1 MKRGLLQITG
11 YGMICCSPLMGKTGN
26 RRMKDRKQFWKGI
39 AAGFIITLVLVEGA
53 MLGRSLLTG
62 MEEKNREES
71 GQLNLTGSEVEGK
84 LEEIQTLMEAYY
96 LDDIDSEQVENYLY
110 KGAVAGLGDIYAA
123 YYTEEEYQSMID
135 STNGSYYGIGVEIS
149 QNMTTGII
157 TISRIFEG
165 SPAEEAGLLPG
176 DVIYRIAGE
185 EVTGEDLNKVVALIK
200 GEEYTTVT
208 VEVARDGESG
218 YLEFEVERRTIEVP
232 TVESEML
239 EDQIG
244 YIAITSFDDVTTDQ
258 FITAL
263 DTLES
268 QGMEALVVDLRNN
281 GGGLVSSVCAI
292 LDRLLP
298 EGLIVYTEDKY
309 GNREEEYSDAEHYFD
324 KPLAV
329 LVNGNSASAS
339 EIFAGAIKDYGIG
352 TLVGTTTY
360 GKGIVQKIYP
370 LSDGT
375 AVKLTVSKYY
385 TPKGNNIH
393 GTGIEPDVTVELD
406 EDLRYEVEVPKEE
419 DNQLQAAIK
428 ALK

>member
-1 MKRGLLQITG
+1 
-11 YGMICCSPLMGKTGN
+11 
-26 RRMKDRKQFWKGI
+26 MKDKKQFLTGI
-39 AAGFIITLVLVEGA
+39 AAGFVITMVLVEAVMFGQNVLA
-53 MLGRSLLTG
+53 D
-62 MEEKNREES
+62 MESES
-71 GQLNLTGSEVEGK
+71 RKENGQLDLTGSGVEAK
-84 LEEIQTLMEAYY
+84 LEEIQALMETYY
-96 LDDIDSEQVENYLY
+96 LEEIDTEQVEDYLY

-123 YYTEEEYQSMID
+123 YYTEEEYQSLID

-149 QNMTTGII
+149 QNMSTGII

-176 DVIYRIAGE
+176 DVIYKIAGQ
-185 EVTGEDLNKVVALIK
+185 EVTGEDLNKVVSLIK
-200 GEEYTTVT
+200 GEEYTTVS
-208 VEVARDGESG
+208 VEVARDGQSG

-239 EDQIG
+239 EDNIG
-244 YIAITSFDDVTTDQ
+244 YIAITSFDDVTTEQ
-258 FITAL
+258 FMTAL

-268 QGMEALVVDLRNN
+268 QGMEALIVDLRNN

-309 GNREEEYSDAEHYFD
+309 GNREEEFSDAENYFD
-324 KPLAV
+324 KPMAV

-385 TPKGNNIH
+385 TPNGNNIH

-406 EDLRYEVEVPKEE
+406 EDLMYEVEVPKEE
-419 DNQLQAAIK
+419 DNQLQAAIE
-428 ALK
+428 ALQGN

>member
-1 MKRGLLQITG
+1 
-11 YGMICCSPLMGKTGN
+11 
-26 RRMKDRKQFWKGI
+26 MKDKKQFVKGL
-39 AAGFIITLVLVEGA
+39 AVGFVVTLALVEV
-53 MLGRSLLTG
+53 LLFG
-62 MEEKNREES
+62 QNVLSDIDDRNREES
-71 GQLNLTGSEVEGK
+71 GTLNLTSSSVEGK
-84 LEEIQTLMEAYY
+84 LDEIQTLMETYY
-96 LDDIDSEQVENYLY
+96 LEDIDTEQVEDFLY

-157 TISRIFEG
+157 TISRVFEG

-176 DVIYRIAGE
+176 DVIYMIGDT
-185 EVTGEDLNKVVALIK
+185 EVTGEDLNKVVSLIK
-200 GEEYTTVT
+200 GEEFTTTTVT
-208 VEVARDGESG
+208 VAREGEKD
-218 YLEFEVERRTIEVP
+218 YLEVEVERRTIEVP

-239 EDQIG
+239 DGNIG
-244 YIAITSFDDVTTDQ
+244 YIAITSFDDVTTEQ
-258 FITAL
+258 FLTAL

-268 QGMEALVVDLRNN
+268 QGMEKLIVDLRNN

-309 GNREEEYSDAEHYFD
+309 GNREEEYSDAENYFD

-385 TPKGNNIH
+385 TPNGNNIH
-393 GTGIEPDVTVELD
+393 GIGIEPDVIVELD
-406 EDLRYEVEVPKEE
+406 ESLENQVTVSKEE
-419 DNQLQAAIK
+419 DNQLQAAIE
-428 ALK
+428 ALEGN

>member
-1 MKRGLLQITG
+1 
-11 YGMICCSPLMGKTGN
+11 
-26 RRMKDRKQFWKGI
+26 MKDKKQFLTGI
-39 AAGFIITLVLVEGA
+39 AAGFVITMVLVEAVMFGQNVLA
-53 MLGRSLLTG
+53 D
-62 MEEKNREES
+62 MESES
-71 GQLNLTGSEVEGK
+71 RKENGQLDLTGSGVEAK
-84 LEEIQTLMEAYY
+84 LEEIQALMETYY
-96 LDDIDSEQVENYLY
+96 LEEIDTEQVEDYLY

-123 YYTEEEYQSMID
+123 YYTEEEYQSLID

-149 QNMTTGII
+149 QNMSTGII

-176 DVIYRIAGE
+176 DVLYKIAGQ
-185 EVTGEDLNKVVALIK
+185 EVTGEDLNKVVSLIK
-200 GEEYTTVT
+200 GEEYTTVS
-208 VEVARDGESG
+208 VEVARDGQSG

-239 EDQIG
+239 EDNIG
-244 YIAITSFDDVTTDQ
+244 YIAITSFDDVTTEQ
-258 FITAL
+258 FMTAL

-268 QGMEALVVDLRNN
+268 QGMEALIVDLRNN

-309 GNREEEYSDAEHYFD
+309 ENREEEFSDAENYFD
-324 KPLAV
+324 KPMAV

-385 TPKGNNIH
+385 TPNGNNIH

-406 EDLRYEVEVPKEE
+406 EDLMYEVEVPKEE
-419 DNQLQAAIK
+419 DNQLQAAIE
-428 ALK
+428 ALQGN

>member
-1 MKRGLLQITG
+1 
-11 YGMICCSPLMGKTGN
+11 
-26 RRMKDRKQFWKGI
+26 MKDKKQFVKGL
-39 AAGFIITLVLVEGA
+39 AVGFVVTLALVEV
-53 MLGRSLLTG
+53 LLFG
-62 MEEKNREES
+62 QNVLSDIDDRNREES
-71 GQLNLTGSEVEGK
+71 GTLNLTSSSVEGK
-84 LEEIQTLMEAYY
+84 LDEIQTLMETYY
-96 LDDIDSEQVENYLY
+96 LEDIDTEQVEDFLY

-157 TISRIFEG
+157 TISRVFEG

-176 DVIYRIAGE
+176 DVIYMIGDT
-185 EVTGEDLNKVVALIK
+185 EVTGEDLNKVVSLIK
-200 GEEYTTVT
+200 GEEFTTTTVT
-208 VEVARDGESG
+208 VAREGEKD
-218 YLEFEVERRTIEVP
+218 YLEVEVERRTIEVP

-239 EDQIG
+239 DGNIG
-244 YIAITSFDDVTTDQ
+244 YIAITSFDDVTTEQ
-258 FITAL
+258 FLTAL

-268 QGMEALVVDLRNN
+268 QGMEKLIVDLRNN

-298 EGLIVYTEDKY
+298 EGLIVYTENKY
-309 GNREEEYSDAEHYFD
+309 GNREEEYSDAENYFD

-385 TPKGNNIH
+385 TPNGNNIH
-393 GTGIEPDVTVELD
+393 GIGIEPDVIVELD
-406 EDLRYEVEVPKEE
+406 ESLENQVTVSKEE
-419 DNQLQAAIK
+419 DNQLQAAIE
-428 ALK
+428 ALEGN

>member
-1 MKRGLLQITG
+1 
-11 YGMICCSPLMGKTGN
+11 
-26 RRMKDRKQFWKGI
+26 MKDKKQFVKGL
-39 AAGFIITLVLVEGA
+39 AVGFVVTLALVEV
-53 MLGRSLLTG
+53 LLFG
-62 MEEKNREES
+62 QNVLSDIDDRNREES
-71 GQLNLTGSEVEGK
+71 GTLNLTSSSVEGK
-84 LEEIQTLMEAYY
+84 LDEIQTLMETYY
-96 LDDIDSEQVENYLY
+96 LEDIDTEQVEDFLY

-157 TISRIFEG
+157 TISRVFEG

-176 DVIYRIAGE
+176 EVIYRRGDT
-185 EVTGEDLNKVVALIK
+185 EVTGEDLNKVVSLIK
-200 GEEYTTVT
+200 GEEFTTTTVT
-208 VEVARDGESG
+208 VAREGEKD
-218 YLEFEVERRTIEVP
+218 YLEVEVERRTIEVP

-239 EDQIG
+239 DGNIG
-244 YIAITSFDDVTTDQ
+244 YIAITSFDDVTTEQ
-258 FITAL
+258 FLTAL

-268 QGMEALVVDLRNN
+268 QGMEKLIVDLRNN

-309 GNREEEYSDAEHYFD
+309 GNREEEYSDAENYFD

-385 TPKGNNIH
+385 TPNGNNIH
-393 GTGIEPDVTVELD
+393 GIGIEPDVIVELD
-406 EDLRYEVEVPKEE
+406 ESLENQVTVSKEE
-419 DNQLQAAIK
+419 DNQLQAAIE
-428 ALK
+428 ALEGN

>member
-1 MKRGLLQITG
+1 MFGRDVLTD
-11 YGMICCSPLMGKTGN
+11 ME
-26 RRMKDRKQFWKGI
+26 
-39 AAGFIITLVLVEGA
+39 AAKKA
-53 MLGRSLLTG
+53 
-62 MEEKNREES
+62 ES
-71 GQLNLTGSEVEGK
+71 GQLNLTGDSVEGK
-84 LEEIQTLMEAYY
+84 LEEIQALMEAYY
-96 LDDIDSEQVENYLY
+96 LEDIDTEQVEDYLY

-123 YYTEEEYQSMID
+123 YYTEEEYQSLID
-135 STNGSYYGIGVEIS
+135 STSGSYYGIGVEIS

-157 TISRIFEG
+157 TVSRIFEG

-176 DVIYRIAGE
+176 DVVYRIAGQ
-185 EVTGEDLNKVVALIK
+185 EVTGEDLNKVVSLIK
-200 GEEYTTVT
+200 GEEYTTVS
-208 VEVARDGESG
+208 VEVARNGEED

-258 FITAL
+258 FLTAL
-263 DTLES
+263 DTLEA
-268 QGMEALVVDLRNN
+268 QGMEALIVDLRNN

-298 EGLIVYTEDKY
+298 EGLLVYTEDKY
-309 GNREEEYSDAEHYFD
+309 GNREEEFSDAEHSFD
-324 KPLAV
+324 KPMAV
-329 LVNGNSASAS
+329 LVNANSASAS
-339 EIFAGAIKDYGIG
+339 EIFAGAVKDYGAG

-385 TPKGNNIH
+385 TPDGNTIH
-393 GTGIEPDVTVELD
+393 GTGIEPDVKAELP
-406 EDLRYEVEVPKEE
+406 EELMYAVEVPKEE
-419 DNQLQAAIK
+419 DTQLQAA
-428 ALK
+428 LEVLREN

>member
-1 MKRGLLQITG
+1 M
-11 YGMICCSPLMGKTGN
+11 
-26 RRMKDRKQFWKGI
+26 
-39 AAGFIITLVLVEGA
+39 
-53 MLGRSLLTG
+53 
-62 MEEKNREES
+62 
-71 GQLNLTGSEVEGK
+71 
-84 LEEIQTLMEAYY
+84 
-96 LDDIDSEQVENYLY
+96 
-110 KGAVAGLGDIYAA
+110 
-123 YYTEEEYQSMID
+123 
-135 STNGSYYGIGVEIS
+135 
-149 QNMTTGII
+149 
-157 TISRIFEG
+157 
-165 SPAEEAGLLPG
+165 
-176 DVIYRIAGE
+176 
-185 EVTGEDLNKVVALIK
+185 
-200 GEEYTTVT
+200 
-208 VEVARDGESG
+208 
-218 YLEFEVERRTIEVP
+218 ERRTIEVP

-239 EDQIG
+239 ENQIG
-244 YIAITSFDDVTTDQ
+244 YIAITSFDDVTTEQ
-258 FITAL
+258 FMTAL

-309 GNREEEYSDAEHYFD
+309 GNREEEYSDAENYFD

-385 TPKGNNIH
+385 TPNGNNIH

-406 EDLRYEVEVPKEE
+406 EELMYEVEIPKEE
-419 DNQLQAAIK
+419 DNQLQAAIEV
-428 ALK
+428 LK